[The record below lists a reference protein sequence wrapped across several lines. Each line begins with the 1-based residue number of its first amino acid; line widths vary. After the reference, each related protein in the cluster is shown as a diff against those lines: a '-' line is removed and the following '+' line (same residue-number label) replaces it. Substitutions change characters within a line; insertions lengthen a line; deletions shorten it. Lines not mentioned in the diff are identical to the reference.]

1 MLVLKADV
9 IKDVFFTGNW
19 KRFLRDSSSVH
30 RPEVVLVES
39 EALLY
44 CMGPHGLVELVTTRK
59 VQSATMELQGGGRIL
74 FNRQVTLALAIFLA
88 QLSNL

>member
-9 IKDVFFTGNW
+9 IKDVFFTGDW
-19 KRFLRDSSSVH
+19 KRFLRDSCGVH
-30 RPEVVLVES
+30 RPEVVFVES

-44 CMGPHGLVELVTTRK
+44 CMGPHGLVELVTARK
-59 VQSATMELQGGGRIL
+59 VQSATMELQGRGRIL
-74 FNRQVTLALAIFLA
+74 FNRQVTLALAIFSA